1 MSASLSNSDIAE
13 RLQAPLTRDLGTTG
27 AIKSLRRLSGGAN
40 MESWSFDCD
49 GQGFV
54 LRRAPSEAFMQG
66 RRYPHDVEARLI
78 RAARAAG
85 VRAPEVVAEL
95 RPGDGLGTGFV
106 MRRVEAEV
114 NPAAILAAPAP
125 NLLTDL
131 ARELAHIHRVPLD
144 AVSGV
149 PRSGA
154 AEILADLQ
162 HSFEEY
168 GADRPILALALRWL
182 HKHLPKASETTLVHG
197 DFRMGNVMADDQG
210 LAAVLDWEL
219 SHLGDPHEDL
229 AFGCMTVWR
238 FGHIDKPAYGLGQLD
253 EYFAAY
259 EAASGRTVDRERFH
273 YWLVLR
279 TLWWA
284 LGCIR
289 MGTRWRSG
297 ADRSLE
303 RVVIGRRTA
312 ENELDLLLMLEGE
325 APKVEREQALPP
337 SAPDKASPQGEP
349 SALEIVT
356 AVAEWLEAEIKPR
369 MSGRDK
375 FQTVVALN
383 ALGMVRRELA
393 RPALVEDHALSLDLL
408 SGQVTLAT
416 PGLLAHLRRTVLDKL
431 GNDVPK
437 YAALQLARERWPG
450 AMGVAQAL
458 MGSAGNAL
466 H

>member
-1 MSASLSNSDIAE
+1 MTASLSTQDIAQ
-13 RLQAPLTRDLGTTG
+13 RLQQSLTRDLGTHG
-27 AIKSLRRLSGGAN
+27 AIESLRRLSGGAN

-54 LRRAPSEAFMQG
+54 LRRAPSEDFMQG
-66 RRYPHDVEARLI
+66 RPYAHDVEARLI
-78 RAARAAG
+78 RAARATG

-95 RPGDGLGTGFV
+95 IPEDGLGTGFV
-106 MRRVEAEV
+106 MRRIEAEV
-114 NPAAILAAPAP
+114 SPAAILAAPAP
-125 NLLTDL
+125 NLLGDL
-131 ARELAHIHRVPLD
+131 ARELAGIHRVPLD
-144 AVSGV
+144 AVDGV
-149 PRSGA
+149 PTTDA
-154 AEILADLQ
+154 AGMLAKLQ
-162 HSFEEY
+162 QQFEDY

-182 HKHLPKASETTLVHG
+182 HHNAPGKGESTLVHG
-197 DFRMGNVMADDQG
+197 DFRMGNVMADANG

-219 SHLGDPHEDL
+219 SHIGDPHEDL

-253 EYFAAY
+253 DYFAAY
-259 EAASGRTVDRERFH
+259 EAASGRVVDRARFQ
-273 YWLVLR
+273 YWLILR

-325 APKVEREQALPP
+325 APRQQREQALPP
-337 SAPDKASPQGEP
+337 VAPDKASPQGEP
-349 SALEIVT
+349 SAAEIIA

-369 MSGRDK
+369 MAGRDK

-393 RPALVEDHALSLDLL
+393 RPAVVEDHALAQDLL
-408 SGQVTLAT
+408 SGAITLAT
-416 PGLLAHLRRTVLDKL
+416 PGVLAQLRRTVLDKL

-450 AMGVAQAL
+450 AMSPAQAL
-458 MGSAGNAL
+458 QGQLDQPL

>member
-1 MSASLSNSDIAE
+1 MSHTDIAE
-13 RLQAPLTRDLGTTG
+13 RLRAPLVRDLGTSG
-27 AIKSLRRLSGGAN
+27 AIESLRRLSGGAN

-66 RRYPHDVEARLI
+66 RSYSHDVEARLI

-95 RPGDGLGTGFV
+95 QPEDGLGTGFV

-114 NPAAILAAPAP
+114 NPATILAAPAP
-125 NLLTDL
+125 SLLADL
-131 ARELAHIHRVPLD
+131 ARELAGIHRVPLD
-144 AVSGV
+144 AVDGV
-149 PRSGA
+149 PRSDA
-154 AEILADLQ
+154 ATMLAQLQ
-162 HSFEEY
+162 LQFEEF
-168 GADRPILALALRWL
+168 GADRPILALALHWL
-182 HKHLPKASETTLVHG
+182 HAHLPEPCEPTLVHG
-197 DFRMGNVMADDQG
+197 DFRMGNVMADGEG

-219 SHLGDPHEDL
+219 SHIGDPHEDL

-238 FGHIDKPAYGLGQLD
+238 FGHIDKPAYGLGQFE

-259 EAASGRTVDRERFH
+259 EAASGRSVDRQRFH

-312 ENELDLLLMLEGE
+312 ENELDLLTLLEDE
-325 APKVEREQALPP
+325 APEVERELQLPP
-337 SAPDKASPQGEP
+337 AAPDKASPQGEP
-349 SALEIVT
+349 SAAEIVT

-369 MSGRDK
+369 MSGHDK

-393 RPALVEDHALSLDLL
+393 RPAVVEDHALAQDLL
-408 SGQVTLAT
+408 SGKATLAT

-431 GNDVPK
+431 SNDVPK
-437 YAALQLARERWPG
+437 YAALKRAQARWPG
-450 AMGVAQAL
+450 AMCPTQAL
-458 MGSAGNAL
+458 LGQMGKAL